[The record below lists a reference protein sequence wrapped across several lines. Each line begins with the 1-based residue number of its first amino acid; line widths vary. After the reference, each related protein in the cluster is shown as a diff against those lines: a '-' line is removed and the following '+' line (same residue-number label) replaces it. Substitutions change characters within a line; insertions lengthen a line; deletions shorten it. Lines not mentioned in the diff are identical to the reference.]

1 MTHSKTL
8 PGLAAG
14 IKQKLIQQALQRKLR
29 NAAPA
34 TASPLA
40 AGARVAVG
48 DAHCR
53 FDQHPA
59 YQQLRIINDGA
70 ARLGIA
76 TSSAACSAQF
86 SATTSTRSPART
98 PSARNS
104 RSSRSAMP
112 PRSA

>member
-1 MTHSKTL
+1 MTHGKTL

-48 DAHCR
+48 EAHCR

-59 YQQLRIINDGA
+59 PRPISFRAGW
-70 ARLGIA
+70 
-76 TSSAACSAQF
+76 
-86 SATTSTRSPART
+86 
-98 PSARNS
+98 
-104 RSSRSAMP
+104 SRSADHP
-112 PRSA
+112 